1 MPHYHIT
8 KLLETYSCHAIS
20 ATGMMADSPGG
31 DRVIIQC
38 FMNLVKSLFFFFS
51 CFSFPFG
58 LFLSPAYALP
68 IIFVL
73 ILNDVSKI

>member
-1 MPHYHIT
+1 MPYYDT
-8 KLLETYSCHAIS
+8 FKLLESYFCHIIS

-51 CFSFPFG
+51 
-58 LFLSPAYALP
+58 
-68 IIFVL
+68 
-73 ILNDVSKI
+73 